1 MTKILLKSKGRDVA
15 GKGLNKY
22 RKQGL
27 LPAVVYGHKIAAKNL
42 WVNVGDFKKVYGQAG
57 ESTIIEL
64 AVDEKNK
71 VNVLIHDTQED
82 PMTGEP
88 IHVDLFQVNMDEK
101 IETEVPLEFVGE
113 APAVK
118 ELSGMLIKNIDTVS
132 VSCLPADLPAKIAVD
147 VSSLKTFDDHIIVES
162 LVISPKVKVLSD
174 GGTIVASIAPPR
186 TDEEMAQ
193 LDEKVEEDVTKV
205 EGVVKETP
213 VAEGEKVEG
222 EKAEKK

>member
-71 VNVLIHDTQED
+71 VNVLIHDTQKD

-132 VSCLPADLPAKIAVD
+132 VSCLPADLPAKITVD

-213 VAEGEKVEG
+213 VAEGEKAEG